1 MLDIVQAC
9 PYIINTT
16 KVCMGQRFIIWVK
29 LNGVGDVVSVQA
41 QDNDTFETIDIDL
54 SCAPEFVADRIA
66 LLKLTDVNKSEKGEL
81 IGRRLA
87 NDVLIIYLNYD
98 EYKQIKEECK

>member
-9 PYIINTT
+9 PYIIDMT
-16 KVCMGQRFIIWVK
+16 KVRMQRFIIWVD
-29 LNGVGDVVSVQA
+29 LDETGNVESIQA
-41 QDNDTFETIDIDL
+41 QDNESFAVVDFDL
-54 SCAPEFVADRIA
+54 SSAPEFVADRIA

-81 IGRRLA
+81 IGRKLA

>member
-1 MLDIVQAC
+1 
-9 PYIINTT
+9 
-16 KVCMGQRFIIWVK
+16 MGQRFVIWVK
-29 LNGVGDVVSVQA
+29 LNDVGDVVSVQA
-41 QDNDTFETIDIDL
+41 QDNDTFEVIDIDL
-54 SCAPEFVADRIA
+54 SRAPEFVADRIA

-87 NDVLIIYLNYD
+87 NDVLIIYLDYD